1 MRKIASNIFVALFI
15 LCFAS
20 QKSFA
25 FSNPYSNANPKCKK
39 YDLYC
44 KRTSQKMSA
53 EEVKKMSYKLEA
65 SKREIMYS
73 RRYNLTKIWDK
84 GEEE

>member
-1 MRKIASNIFVALFI
+1 MDRPKWLDLLSDNITLEHQNVI
-15 LCFAS
+15 L
-20 QKSFA
+20 
-25 FSNPYSNANPKCKK
+25 NYINW
-39 YDLYC
+39 LE
-44 KRTSQKMSA
+44 
-53 EEVKKMSYKLEA
+53 EEVKKMSQKLEA

>member
-1 MRKIASNIFVALFI
+1 MDRPEWLENPTNITLANQNVI
-15 LCFAS
+15 L
-20 QKSFA
+20 
-25 FSNPYSNANPKCKK
+25 NYINW
-39 YDLYC
+39 LE
-44 KRTSQKMSA
+44 
-53 EEVKKMSYKLEA
+53 EEVKKMSQKLEA

>member
-1 MRKIASNIFVALFI
+1 MDRPKWLDLLPDNITLEHQNVI
-15 LCFAS
+15 L
-20 QKSFA
+20 
-25 FSNPYSNANPKCKK
+25 NYINW
-39 YDLYC
+39 LE
-44 KRTSQKMSA
+44 

>member
-1 MRKIASNIFVALFI
+1 MDRPEWLENPTNITLANQNVI
-15 LCFAS
+15 L
-20 QKSFA
+20 
-25 FSNPYSNANPKCKK
+25 NYINW
-39 YDLYC
+39 LE
-44 KRTSQKMSA
+44 

>member
-1 MRKIASNIFVALFI
+1 MDRPKWLDLLPDNITLANQNVI
-15 LCFAS
+15 L
-20 QKSFA
+20 
-25 FSNPYSNANPKCKK
+25 NYINW
-39 YDLYC
+39 LE
-44 KRTSQKMSA
+44 
-53 EEVKKMSYKLEA
+53 EEVKKMSQKLEA

>member
-1 MRKIASNIFVALFI
+1 MDRPKWLDLLPDNITLEHQNVI
-15 LCFAS
+15 LNYINWLE
-20 QKSFA
+20 K
-25 FSNPYSNANPKCKK
+25 
-39 YDLYC
+39 
-44 KRTSQKMSA
+44 
-53 EEVKKMSYKLEA
+53 EVKKMSQKLEA

>member
-1 MRKIASNIFVALFI
+1 MDRPKWLDLLPDNITLEHQNVI
-15 LCFAS
+15 L
-20 QKSFA
+20 
-25 FSNPYSNANPKCKK
+25 NYINW
-39 YDLYC
+39 LE
-44 KRTSQKMSA
+44 
-53 EEVKKMSYKLEA
+53 EEVKKMSQKLEA